1 MKNESIWGCGELV
14 FSAPKVLAASF
25 STAGY
30 DLAVVFSDWQLELQV
45 DAAPLYLTQVASIRV
60 PISVVEKQVLV
71 GYGQTVSIGI
81 ERTPGVRG
89 VIVADF
95 MGSLHSLEFGF
106 ETPPGTPPGGSS
118 ADDITLKFWH
128 TFSPQGLELTSGAG
142 LTGPVPDYQASIM
155 VTLQRRSLSDHGRI
169 NIDGLDVKAAV
180 FPLMA

>member
-25 STAGY
+25 ASTGDDSA
-30 DLAVVFSDWQLELQV
+30 AVFSDWQLELQG

-60 PISVVEKQVLV
+60 PISVAEKQVLV
-71 GYGQTVSIGI
+71 GYVQTVNIGI

-106 ETPPGTPPGGSS
+106 ETPHGAPPGGSS
-118 ADDITLKFWH
+118 AEKFWR
-128 TFSPQGLELTSGAG
+128 TFSHQGLELTTGTG
-142 LTGPVPDYQASIM
+142 LPGSVPDYQASIM
-155 VTLQRRSLSDHGRI
+155 VTLQRRSLSDHGI
-169 NIDGLDVKAAV
+169 ITIGGLDVKPAV
-180 FPLMA
+180 FPPMV